1 MAPQIDQR
9 FLYHGSALGVGGFIT
24 RPFSEIIPP
33 QAGSVLPITGGHGST
48 RVENFRY
55 RDLVSFDAAF
65 STVSGDESEDD
76 AGGRV
81 FNSLVTVTIEG
92 LNIRQVVTA
101 DKVVAR
107 LVSRQS
113 GGQSELPIHPV
124 GSYFENLR
132 VAGVKLVPTTNDVLF
147 GCQTVAELAVEC
159 PKQARPPLDAFGQPL
174 RLRPPAART
183 QAQGGA
189 PASFQEQVALT
200 SVFQRP
206 DPLPA
211 GCTAV
216 GAWGIAVPGFGTVY
230 LGELLITHGSR
241 RLTMI
246 RVKMGSP
253 EEGEVA
259 AADVGGNGST
269 YP

>member
-1 MAPQIDQR
+1 MASQIEQR
-9 FLYHGSALGVGGFIT
+9 FLYHGSAVGVGGFIT

-33 QAGSVLPITGGHGST
+33 QAGAVLPITGGHSSV

-55 RDLVSFDAAF
+55 RDLISFDAAY
-65 STVSGDESEDD
+65 STVSGDESVHDGTK
-76 AGGRV
+76 A

-101 DKVVAR
+101 RKVVAR

-113 GGQSELPIHPV
+113 NGRQELPIHPV
-124 GSYFENLR
+124 GSYFEDLR
-132 VAGVKLVPTTNDVLF
+132 VAGVAVQPVAHDVLF
-147 GCQTVAELAVEC
+147 ACQTLTQLADEC
-159 PKQARPPLDAFGQPL
+159 PKQKRHPVDAFGQPL
-174 RLRPPAART
+174 SLRKPAPRA
-183 QAQGGA
+183 QAQAGA
-189 PASFQEQVALT
+189 PGSFEEQVILT
-200 SVFQRP
+200 SLYQRP
-206 DPLPA
+206 DALPA

-216 GAWGIAVPGFGTVY
+216 GPWGIGVPGFGTVY
-230 LGELLITHGSR
+230 LGELLITTGSR

-259 AADVGGNGST
+259 AGDVGGNGHD